1 MLLWSHG
8 PRWDGD
14 ETAASVVGILR
25 TRHLSRQ
32 SRLCP
37 REPSVRNDSFGP
49 GVLRRCREAHWRP
62 FRWVGGRLAWANQRR
77 RWRTV
82 LVLNNCAN
90 ETKSEDGATLQS
102 RSNHALSRPQAARA
116 VYARWAVLGRVV
128 ASGGRVGLVARCMV
142 PAHLARM
149 LASSRISLA
158 LRGATHLKLCG
169 QQRTLHTRAFV
180 DRCAAGIARLTSM
193 PSIALRMSRSRR
205 LLGRCPFQFVPAI
218 PDILTL
224 RDENVDRQIGRQ
236 VRSQPKFAA
245 WNQPNILGPLLEP
258 NSVVH

>member
-1 MLLWSHG
+1 MGGWATRRGESASPLAHR
-8 PRWDGD
+8 PRPEQLRKCDQIRDG
-14 ETAASVVGILR
+14 S
-25 TRHLSRQ
+25 
-32 SRLCP
+32 
-37 REPSVRNDSFGP
+37 
-49 GVLRRCREAHWRP
+49 
-62 FRWVGGRLAWANQRR
+62 
-77 RWRTV
+77 
-82 LVLNNCAN
+82 
-90 ETKSEDGATLQS
+90 TLQS
-102 RSNHALSRPQAARA
+102 RFNHALSTPGGQSGIHSMGRTGKI
-116 VYARWAVLGRVV
+116 LGRVV

-224 RDENVDRQIGRQ
+224 RDENVERQIGRQ

>member
-1 MLLWSHG
+1 MGESASPLAHR
-8 PRWDGD
+8 PRP
-14 ETAASVVGILR
+14 EQLR
-25 TRHLSRQ
+25 KCDQ
-32 SRLCP
+32 I
-37 REPSVRNDSFGP
+37 
-49 GVLRRCREAHWRP
+49 
-62 FRWVGGRLAWANQRR
+62 RR
-77 RWRTV
+77 RFDAAV
-82 LVLNNCAN
+82 SV
-90 ETKSEDGATLQS
+90 QS
-102 RSNHALSRPQAARA
+102 RSLSTPGGQSGIHSMGRTGKI
-116 VYARWAVLGRVV
+116 LGRVV